1 MSNSYYNHTTYPTPN
16 SPGSS
21 ATLRLE
27 LENIT
32 TGFALLPTLAA
43 NGYKVAMVNSAGTAM
58 IASAALQSLAITLS
72 TINST
77 SIGATTPSTGAF
89 TTLTATTFTGAV
101 VGNASTATALATART
116 IGGTSFDGTANVT
129 AFPVPGA
136 IGAATPSTG
145 AFTTVSATT
154 FTGAVVGNASTAT
167 ALATARTI
175 GGTSFDGTANVASF
189 PVPGAIGAATPST
202 AAFTTVSATGHVT
215 FEGVTSTG
223 ASGTGK
229 LVFDTSSTLSLTAG
243 TVATT
248 PTAGT
253 DIANKLYVDTVAQGL
268 NTKAAVINA
277 TTSALTATYLNGTLG
292 VGATLTNSGTNA
304 AFAADGITNSVSDR
318 VLIKDQASTFQN
330 GIYTVTTAGSV
341 SVPWVLTRATDNDTW
356 AEVPSGYVF
365 ISTGTTLADT
375 GWVCSSDAG
384 GTIGTTAITW
394 SQFGG
399 VGGLSS
405 INFGTTGLT
414 PATPASGAVTVAG
427 TLAVANGG
435 TNITSYAIGD
445 LVYASTSGVLSKLA
459 DVATGNALISGGVN
473 TAPSYGKI
481 ALTTHV
487 SGTLP
492 IANGGTNTTATA
504 TAGGVAY
511 GTGTAYA
518 VTAAST
524 GGYILTSGGAGAPAF
539 IQTLPIANGG
549 TGSSTASDARTA
561 LGVAIGTDVQAFDAG
576 LTDIAA
582 LAVTDGNVVVGDG
595 TNWVAESGATARTSL
610 GLAIGTDVQAY
621 DADTA
626 KTDVAQSFTAKQ
638 TFAGSSS
645 VASMKTSNIAE
656 VDTIAATAAT
666 GVIDYDVTTQ
676 SVLFYT
682 TDASGNWTVN
692 FRGSVG
698 TSLDTVMATG
708 ESISATFLV
717 TQGATAYYNS
727 AVTIDGS
734 SVTPKW
740 QGGTAPTSG
749 NASSVDCYTYV
760 IQKTGAA
767 TYVVLASQTQFA

>member
-27 LENIT
+27 LQNIT
-32 TGFALLPTLAA
+32 AGFALLPTLAA

-89 TTLTATTFTGAV
+89 TTLT
-101 VGNASTATALATART
+101 
-116 IGGTSFDGTANVT
+116 
-129 AFPVPGA
+129 
-136 IGAATPSTG
+136 
-145 AFTTVSATT
+145 ATT

-435 TNITSYAIGD
+435 TG
-445 LVYASTSGVLSKLA
+445 LTSG
-459 DVATGNALISGGVN
+459 TSGGVLAYTASGALASSALLTQYGVVYGGGAGAAPVATAN
-473 TAPSYGKI
+473 GTTGQAFIATTGGAPSW
-481 ALTTHV
+481 
-487 SGTLP
+487 GTLS
-492 IANGGTNTTATA
+492 IAGGGTNSTAAA
-504 TAGGVAY
+504 TAGGVGY
-511 GTGTAYA
+511 GTGTAHAY
-518 VTAAST
+518 TAAST

-549 TGSSTASDARTA
+549 TNATTAA
-561 LGVAIGTDVQAFDAG
+561 
-576 LTDIAA
+576 AA
-582 LAVTDGNVVVGDG
+582 LVSLGNRTSATGAEIIPAGTTAQRDASPVVGYLRYNSTTSEFEGYGGAAPAWASVGGSAISNDTTTATNLYPAFLAATTG
-595 TNWVAESGATARTSL
+595 TA
-610 GLAIGTDVQAY
+610 
-621 DADTA
+621 
-626 KTDVAQSFTAKQ
+626 
-638 TFAGSSS
+638 
-645 VASMKTSNIAE
+645 ASIYTSNAQYLYKPSTGELSVKAPRASNGIVVNSATIAE
-656 VDTIAATAAT
+656 NYTIAT
-666 GVIDYDVTTQ
+666 GDNAMSAGPI
-676 SVLFYT
+676 
-682 TDASGNWTVN
+682 TVN
-692 FRGSVG
+692 SGV
-698 TSLDTVMATG
+698 
-708 ESISATFLV
+708 
-717 TQGATAYYNS
+717 
-727 AVTIDGS
+727 
-734 SVTPKW
+734 SVTVS
-740 QGGTAPTSG
+740 SG
-749 NASSVDCYTYV
+749 SRW
-760 IQKTGAA
+760 
-767 TYVVLASQTQFA
+767 VVL